1 MASSLLQPTFSCR
14 PSLGHTCLSS
24 SSRSTGTSG
33 RRPAPAHYISGQCV
47 VKNSDDN
54 PVHGDPSP
62 GKTDFSRSPPC
73 LAPAGE
79 TSAPT
84 PAATAPGRGPGTSG
98 HCPAPAPAAS
108 GQCVNHIPGN
118 NLELHG
124 VFSPGARENVA
135 VGAGHSRQDQQS
147 QPPAQQG
154 PRIPITIEVYGVQI
168 RINQNEQVL
177 VPELPV
183 VNLDV
188 FLANESEV
196 AADIG
201 PQTYDE
207 DERIELAEE
216 FADYLLAEFVRLD
229 KLDTFNILVLFLH
242 KQAASQHHHGQ
253 GAGPGRH
260 RHRHLHVR
268 DP

>member
-1 MASSLLQPTFSCR
+1 M
-14 PSLGHTCLSS
+14 
-24 SSRSTGTSG
+24 
-33 RRPAPAHYISGQCV
+33 
-47 VKNSDDN
+47 
-54 PVHGDPSP
+54 
-62 GKTDFSRSPPC
+62 
-73 LAPAGE
+73 
-79 TSAPT
+79 
-84 PAATAPGRGPGTSG
+84 
-98 HCPAPAPAAS
+98 
-108 GQCVNHIPGN
+108 
-118 NLELHG
+118 
-124 VFSPGARENVA
+124 
-135 VGAGHSRQDQQS
+135 
-147 QPPAQQG
+147 
-154 PRIPITIEVYGVQI
+154 
-168 RINQNEQVL
+168 
-177 VPELPV
+177 PELPV